1 MTQLIAMH
9 TQPDD
14 LAPTCDFRIAST
26 LRRCRNQFCRPLG
39 VTREE
44 EQAAIEAGLL
54 RYVKTAPC
62 RYVITDAGHEFLSE
76 H

>member
-14 LAPTCDFRIAST
+14 LDPTCDFRIAST

-44 EQAAIEAGLL
+44 VQAAFDAGLL
-54 RYVKTAPC
+54 KFVHCAASHYSL
-62 RYVITDAGHEFLSE
+62 TDAGHEFLSE